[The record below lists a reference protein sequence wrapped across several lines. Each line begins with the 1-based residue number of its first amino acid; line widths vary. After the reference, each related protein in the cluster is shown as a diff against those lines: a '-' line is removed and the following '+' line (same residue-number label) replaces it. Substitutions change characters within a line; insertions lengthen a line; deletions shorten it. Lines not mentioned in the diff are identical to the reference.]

1 LNEIDIFP
9 KSKDNKIYFFEDR
22 KLILES
28 FFLKEE
34 PNVSTYRWEKLREV
48 ACELPTCSD
57 EHVFLLLHVLHA
69 RGLMCVDARV
79 ADLYKRAARTVIETD
94 RFSK

>member
-1 LNEIDIFP
+1 
-9 KSKDNKIYFFEDR
+9 
-22 KLILES
+22 
-28 FFLKEE
+28 
-34 PNVSTYRWEKLREV
+34 VSNYRWEKLREV
-48 ACELPTCSD
+48 ACELNASTD

-69 RGLMCVDARV
+69 RGLTCADART